1 MIKASQ
7 IVELARTQLG
17 TRETTTNNVKYNTAY
32 YGGAVYGSGFGWN
45 TVFVWWL
52 FKALGASELF
62 CGGEKTSRAVFA
74 YQKYVDSKDFY
85 REPSVFR
92 AGDILAMKTTVSS
105 DAVDT
110 LGIVESI
117 DLDTETVY
125 AIVGDSNKAVE
136 RKGVHLSNIV
146 GVCRPAYV
154 AEDEQEHPEG
164 DETVDIPTVTPG
176 EDGEGTETE
185 GDGSTDT
192 ETPDTTPDED
202 KPNDPFIDVVEKP
215 ILHPVIAL
223 PESSEADI
231 DLVTISATKRIYSVF
246 TETVRLGRAFLS
258 IRIKTGLGEPAVG
271 RLNVNGYEF
280 TFSGAV
286 QIPERYLRTGVNDLV
301 LYAADGSVYSAHA
314 FVKSGDRIDPI
325 PALQSDLVDIARG
338 YEQML
343 DIANKLSTRV
353 SALEKATEGIDLADI
368 VLSDEG
374 LDELS
379 KALENIA
386 AEDGENTENIGG

>member
-7 IVELARTQLG
+7 IVELAITQIG
-17 TRETTTNNVKYNTAY
+17 THEKKDNNVKYNTAY
-32 YGGAVYGSGFGWN
+32 YGGEVHGAGFEWN

-52 FKALGASELF
+52 FNSLGASSLF
-62 CGGEKTSRAVFA
+62 CGGEKASRALFV
-74 YQKYVDSKDFY
+74 YQKYVESKDFY
-85 REPSVFR
+85 KEPSVFR
-92 AGDILAMKTTVSS
+92 PGDILAIKERVGPEE
-105 DAVDT
+105 VNK

-117 DLDTETVY
+117 DLESETVY
-125 AIVGDSNKAVE
+125 AIIGDSKNAVE
-136 RKGVHLSNIV
+136 RKGVHLSNVV
-146 GVCRPAYV
+146 GVCRPSYI
-154 AEDEQEHPEG
+154 AEDEEEHPED
-164 DETVDIPTVTPG
+164 DETIDVPTVTPEEDGDGTDPEKPEGGMDG
-176 EDGEGTETE
+176 EDTGG
-185 GDGSTDT
+185 
-192 ETPDTTPDED
+192 TTPEE
-202 KPNDPFIDVVEKP
+202 KPNDPFIDVIEKP
-215 ILHPVIAL
+215 ILHPVIVL
-223 PESSEADI
+223 PESAEADI
-231 DLVTISATKRIYSVF
+231 DLITISATRRIYSVL
-246 TETVRLGRAFLS
+246 TDPVRLGRAFLS
-258 IRIKTGLGEPAVG
+258 IRIKNGLGELAAG

-280 TFSGAV
+280 AFNGAV

-353 SALEKATEGIDLADI
+353 SVLEKATEGIDLADI

-386 AEDGENTENIGG
+386 AEDGEIIGG

>member
-7 IVELARTQLG
+7 IVELAITQIG
-17 TRETTTNNVKYNTAY
+17 THEKKDNNVKYNTAY
-32 YGGAVYGSGFGWN
+32 YGGEVHGAGFDWN

-52 FKALGASELF
+52 FNSLGASSLF
-62 CGGEKTSRAVFA
+62 CGGEKASRALFV
-74 YQKYVDSKDFY
+74 YQKYVESKDFY
-85 REPSVFR
+85 KEPSVFR
-92 AGDILAMKTTVSS
+92 PGDILAIKERVGPEE
-105 DAVDT
+105 VNK

-117 DLDTETVY
+117 DLESETVY
-125 AIVGDSNKAVE
+125 AIIGDSKNAVE
-136 RKGVHLSNIV
+136 RKGVHLSNVV
-146 GVCRPAYV
+146 GVCRPSYI
-154 AEDEQEHPEG
+154 AEDEEEHPEEG
-164 DETVDIPTVTPG
+164 DRVDVPVEDPEGTPTDPEDPEG
-176 EDGEGTETE
+176 GDGEEI
-185 GDGSTDT
+185 
-192 ETPDTTPDED
+192 PPED
-202 KPNDPFIDVVEKP
+202 SGCEEKDDPFVDVIEKP
-215 ILHPVIAL
+215 VLHPVVKL
-223 PESSEADI
+223 PESAEADI
-231 DLVTISATKRIYSVF
+231 DLVTISATRRIYSIL
-246 TETVRLGRAFLS
+246 TDPVRLGRAFLS
-258 IRIKTGLGEPAVG
+258 IRIKNGLGELAAG

-280 TFSGAV
+280 AFNGAV

-353 SALEKATEGIDLADI
+353 SVLEKATEGIDLADI

-379 KALENIA
+379 KSLENIA
-386 AEDGENTENIGG
+386 AEDGEIIGG